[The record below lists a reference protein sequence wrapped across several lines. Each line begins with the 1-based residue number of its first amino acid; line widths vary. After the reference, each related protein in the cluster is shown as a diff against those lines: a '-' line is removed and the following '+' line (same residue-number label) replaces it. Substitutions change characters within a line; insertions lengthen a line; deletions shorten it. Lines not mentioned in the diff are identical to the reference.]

1 MDALFTHY
9 LVSQFQRKREGFQ
22 TEKYFQTVDD
32 ENKQKTIDKNGNYV
46 YSNDKK
52 AIVLNEPP
60 PQFTIWSYIYP
71 LLHLIVIGAAVFMS
85 WNCED
90 NKKQDMGVRVLYA
103 VLVLLFPYIY
113 IPYYFFALKD
123 LCKAPISTVPTNVTT
138 SSIK

>member
-1 MDALFTHY
+1 MVLDTLAVYMLA
-9 LVSQFQRKREGFQ
+9 SQFKKTQEPFN
-22 TEKYFQTVDD
+22 D
-32 ENKQKTIDKNGNYV
+32 ENKENTIDKNGNYV

-60 PQFTIWSYIYP
+60 PQFTIWTYIYP
-71 LLHLIVIGAAVFMS
+71 VLHLIVIGAAVFMS

>member
-1 MDALFTHY
+1 MVLDTLAVYMLA
-9 LVSQFQRKREGFQ
+9 SQFKKTQEPFN
-22 TEKYFQTVDD
+22 D
-32 ENKQKTIDKNGNYV
+32 ENKENTIDKNGNYV